1 MHRLEK
7 LNFHLYKPEEISSY
21 HVEVNKRLI
30 EMMIENQK
38 LVMRFLSFPITEKA
52 RFNLEH
58 MQSTLM
64 TCLTKLNNS
73 EDDNHRKQNAHLVC
87 VLWENI
93 VSMFNTVQEAV
104 YSQSVADFTAMGF
117 DAFQLGPTTKTVHT
131 TPEAVAKKGK
141 LRLVASE

>member
-73 EDDNHRKQNAHLVC
+73 EDDNHRRQNAHLAC

-93 VSMFNTVQEAV
+93 VSMFNNVQDAV

-131 TPEAVAKKGK
+131 TPQEVAKKGK